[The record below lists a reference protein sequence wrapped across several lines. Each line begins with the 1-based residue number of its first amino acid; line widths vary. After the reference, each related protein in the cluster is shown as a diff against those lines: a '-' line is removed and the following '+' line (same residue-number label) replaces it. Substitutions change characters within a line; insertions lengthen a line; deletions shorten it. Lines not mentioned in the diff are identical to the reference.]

1 MGGLPALRRTDDD
14 LLARSTFVDDL
25 SLLVQPQHIGLQ
37 GVGAACP
44 VVRHIGCATGFH
56 LLRGGCGQSVIG
68 YVFSCAAKPLETGR
82 EFVLHAALECCQT
95 GEVIV
100 VVVGLDVRIHQIVA
114 RKLPAV
120 FA

>member
-1 MGGLPALRRTDDD
+1 MGGLLALRRTDDD

-25 SLLVQPQHIGLQ
+25 SLLVQPQ
-37 GVGAACP
+37 
-44 VVRHIGCATGFH
+44 HIGCATGFH

-114 RKLPAV
+114 RKLPVV